1 MKTLSQHIKANK
13 LPLISLDE
21 KLKVNKDFK
30 SAGVVPND
38 MTELWAELKMRI
50 KTQGPGTRLHPIDL
64 NDIDLSEMY
73 MLSYVFTFASR
84 DSDDKVLMKYIDISE
99 WDVSRVI
106 NFSGMF
112 ENCEDLVSVGD
123 LSKWKIRTDKNVTFE
138 NMFRGCKNLQYIGN
152 IGTWDVSRVDNIV
165 KMFSGCNKLT
175 DIGDL
180 SNWKID
186 PDTTSRR
193 MFLFATPE
201 QLKRD
206 YDWLQ

>member
-1 MKTLSQHIKANK
+1 MKPLNK
-13 LPLISLDE
+13 YIEE
-21 KLKVNKDFK
+21 KLIVNKDFK
-30 SAGVVPND
+30 NARVVHND
-38 MTELWAELKMRI
+38 LTELWAELKMRI
-50 KTQGPGTRLHPIDL
+50 KKQGPGTRLHPVDL
-64 NDIDLSEMY
+64 NDFDVSNMK
-73 MLSYVFTFASR
+73 MLGFVFTFASR
-84 DSDDKVLMKYIDISE
+84 DSGDKVLMKYIDISE
-99 WDVSRVI
+99 WNVSNVED
-106 NFSGMF
+106 FTGMF

-123 LSKWKIRTDKNVTFE
+123 LSKWKIRTDKTITFE
-138 NMFRGCKNLQYIGN
+138 QMFRNCKNLQYIGN
-152 IGTWDVSRVDNIV
+152 IGTWDVSSVNNIV

-193 MFLFATPE
+193 MFLFATPK